1 MQRKNINNRIRLGV
15 FITLAITL
23 FIAGIYFIG
32 SHQHIFSNTF
42 QINAIFNDVNGLQV
56 GNNVRFSGI
65 NVGTIRNID
74 IINDTSVKVE
84 MVITKSTQKFIKKD
98 VKAIIGSEGLIGNKV
113 LIIMPGNSQSEP
125 INNNDTI
132 QTAGPVNLNDIL
144 SNLKLTAE
152 NATMITNDLA
162 VIMGG
167 IRSGK
172 GTLGKIFIDSSF
184 AMNIDQTIVNLK
196 RSSKGLN
203 ENMEAAKHNFLLK
216 GYFNKKEKEAQ
227 KKEKQIPKTK
237 QEDAGTKSEK
247 KGVFNGFFSKKEKQD
262 VNSVDKK

>member
-15 FITLAITL
+15 FVTLAITL
-23 FIAGIYFIG
+23 FIVGIYFIG
-32 SHQHIFSNTF
+32 SHQHLFSSTF
-42 QINAIFNDVNGLQV
+42 QISAIFNDVNGLQV

-65 NVGTIRNID
+65 NVGTIRNIS

-84 MVITKSTQKFIKKD
+84 MVINRSTQKFIKKD

-113 LIIMPGNSQSEP
+113 LIIIPGNSQSEP

-132 QTAGPVNLNDIL
+132 QTITPVNLDDIFL
-144 SNLKLTAE
+144 NLKLTTD
-152 NATMITNDLA
+152 NASMITNDLA
-162 VIMGG
+162 AIMGG
-167 IRSGK
+167 IRAGK
-172 GTLGKIFIDSSF
+172 GTIGKIFIDSSF

-227 KKEKQIPKTK
+227 KKEKQIQKTK
-237 QEDAGTKSEK
+237 QEDDGTKSEK
-247 KGVFNGFFSKKEKQD
+247 KSVFNGLFSKKEKHD
-262 VNSVDKK
+262 INSADKK